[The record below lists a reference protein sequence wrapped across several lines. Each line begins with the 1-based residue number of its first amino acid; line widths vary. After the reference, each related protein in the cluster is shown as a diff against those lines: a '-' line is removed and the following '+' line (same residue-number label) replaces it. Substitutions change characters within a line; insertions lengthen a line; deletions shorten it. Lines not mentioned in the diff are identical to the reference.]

1 MTRRSRSP
9 AALPSLSA
17 RRRPALGSCSQSRY
31 LEMLR
36 PQRLLLDRQ
45 RPLVERLGLLVPALG
60 LIEHG
65 EAVET
70 LGHVRMVRAEGQK
83 IAGRWRGGGTCTAR

>member
-9 AALPSLSA
+9 AAFRSLSA
-17 RRRPALGSCSQSRY
+17 RRRPALGSCSQSRH

-45 RPLVERLGLLVPALG
+45 RPLVERLSLPVPALG

-70 LGHVRMVRAEGQK
+70 LGHVRMVRAECVFQDMENLL
-83 IAGRWRGGGTCTAR
+83 